1 MTSKQQKQ
9 WITLSGIRKDCG
21 YRNYE
26 RGRRYFEEG
35 RTGQIKIIRR
45 DHKEFS
51 CRAVTRG
58 SGGRVYEQ
66 FLRFIRVRPDREDAF
81 VVLHGE
87 CSCPVGD
94 NCKHVVSAALA
105 MREQEQALAASA
117 SGKPL
122 FLQWLEGVA
131 ESSSLASDG
140 SDEAIPNQNCLLYQL
155 TLHAADG
162 SASVGFRLAI
172 YRKDGTPTKGRE
184 VRFATLFQPYGSTYQ
199 AMTELDKE
207 IVQQVSAGGGTSTFP
222 SPAAHYRHDPDDRNS
237 ALRGRPGALALEMML
252 DSGRLYWSEAPERP
266 LTRGPSRQLHLTWE
280 AVDDQYHL
288 VPRTDGDRRI
298 HLIQVQPC
306 QYLDP
311 MDFQV
316 GTLEIPSTLAPD
328 WLARLLAS
336 PPVAASE
343 VEQVSLGLARQF
355 PYLPTPTTVSR
366 REIRDQAPT
375 PALAVILYDPDLLQ
389 SGLLFHFMYGD
400 DVVVMP
406 QDPHDVVMG
415 EAGSDLVE
423 VHRHRDAEQRAQD
436 LIRAE
441 GLEPWPQRPELWR
454 PIMGE
459 RDRQAALGQ
468 WFEVLDTVLPR
479 LQAQGWHIRHVQGD
493 APRLLHADRLQAE
506 VEEGQGWFDLRFDL
520 EVDGR
525 RIPLLPLVVHLLADY
540 VPGTLPEILWL
551 PMDGGQYV
559 KVAREQIEPVLQT
572 LVDLHEE
579 LGPDQDEL
587 RLSRLDA
594 PRLLELGSIP
604 VQGGEGMER
613 LARQLAQFDGLRTVP
628 LPPDFVGKLRPYQQH
643 GVDWMQFLREHQL
656 AGVLADDMGLGK
668 TVQTL
673 AHLMVEKAAGRLDR
687 PSLIVAPTSL
697 LGNWRREAAQFCP
710 SLKTLVL
717 QGADRKSHFD
727 SLDDYDLIFTTY
739 PLLPR
744 DSKNLLEQRFTYLIL
759 DEAQQIKN
767 PRAQAAQVV
776 RHLQADHRLCLT
788 GTPMENHLGELWA
801 QFDFLLP
808 GFLGNREQFT
818 RNYRTPIE
826 KHRDG
831 EKLQR
836 LTRRVAPFMLRRTK
850 DVVARELPEKSE
862 LLRSTPIDGK
872 QAALYE
878 SIRLAMEK
886 KVRDAIAQKGLARS
900 QITIL
905 DALLKLRQVCC
916 DPRLLPEALRGGS
929 TKKIPSAKLEML
941 MEMLPELI
949 SEGRR
954 VLLFSQFTT
963 MLGLIE
969 QELAPAGIS
978 YTKLTGQTRKR
989 EEVISRFCD
998 GHVPLMLISLKA
1010 GGVGLNLTQADTV
1023 IHYDPW
1029 WNPAVEAQATDR
1041 AHRIGQDKPV
1051 FVYKLVTENTVE
1063 EKILALQARKQQLAD
1078 QVYRGGER
1086 APDSPPIDAR
1096 MIEDLLGG

>member
-1 MTSKQQKQ
+1 MASKKQKQ
-9 WITLSGIRKDCG
+9 WISLSGIRRDCG
-21 YRNYE
+21 QRSYE
-26 RGRRYFEEG
+26 RGTRYFEEG
-35 RTGQIKIIRR
+35 RTGQVRIIRR
-45 DHKEFS
+45 DEKELS
-51 CRAVTRG
+51 CQAVTQG
-58 SGGRVYEQ
+58 SDGRTYEQ
-66 FLRFIRVRPDREDAF
+66 FVRFIRLQTDNGQEL

-87 CSCPVGD
+87 CGCPVGD

-105 MREQEQALAASA
+105 LREQTYDLAAS
-117 SGKPL
+117 SLGRPM
-122 FLQWLEGVA
+122 FLQWLEHVSEQSSQASNQAA
-131 ESSSLASDG
+131 EAV
-140 SDEAIPNQNCLLYQL
+140 PNQECLLYQL
-155 TLHAADG
+155 TFHAADG
-162 SASVGFRLAI
+162 STSVSFRVAI

-184 VRFATLFQPYGSTYQ
+184 VRLASLLEPYGSTQ
-199 AMTELDKE
+199 RAMTELDRD
-207 IVQQVSAGGGTSTFP
+207 IAQQLSSWSNTAYQRTAYHRHARDGQGT
-222 SPAAHYRHDPDDRNS
+222 R
-237 ALRGRPGALALEMML
+237 LKGRAGALALEMML
-252 DSGRLYWSEAPERP
+252 DSGRLYWSEVPDRP
-266 LTRGPSRQLHLTWE
+266 LTRGASRQLELAWE
-280 AVDDQYHL
+280 VADDQYRL
-288 VPRTDGDRRI
+288 VPRANQDRKI
-298 HLIQVQPC
+298 HLILVHPFC
-306 QYLDP
+306 YLDP
-311 MDFQV
+311 LDLQV
-316 GTLEIPSTLAPD
+316 GALEIPTGMDPAC
-328 WLARLLAS
+328 LARIPSS
-336 PPVAASE
+336 PPVAATE

-355 PYLPTPTTVSR
+355 PDLPTPTPVSR

-375 PALAVILYDPDLLQ
+375 PALAVMLYDPDLLQ
-389 SGLLFHFMYGD
+389 SGLLFHFIYED

-406 QDPHDVVMG
+406 HAPHDLVRG
-415 EAGSDLVE
+415 EANGELLD
-423 VHRHRDAEQRAQD
+423 VHRHRAAEQQALD
-436 LIRAE
+436 VIRAE

-454 PIMGE
+454 PAMGE
-459 RDRQAALGQ
+459 VDRQTALGR

-479 LQAQGWHIRHVQGD
+479 LQVQGWRIKHVQGD
-493 APRLLHADRLQAE
+493 APRLLRADALQAR

-525 RIPLLPLVVHLLADY
+525 RIPLLPLVTHLLADY
-540 VPGTLPEILWL
+540 VPGTLPETLWL
-551 PMDGGQYV
+551 PMEGGQYV
-559 KVAREQIEPVLQT
+559 RVAREQIEPVLQT
-572 LVDLHEE
+572 LVDLHDH
-579 LGPDQDEL
+579 LSADQDEL

-594 PRLLELGSIP
+594 PRVLELGPIP
-604 VQGGEGMER
+604 VKGGEGIER
-613 LARQLAQFDGLRTVP
+613 LARQLAHFDGLRTVP
-628 LPPDFVGKLRPYQQH
+628 LPPEFVGRLRPYQQH
-643 GVDWMQFLREHQL
+643 GLDWMQFLREHEL

-673 AHLMVEKAAGRLDR
+673 AHLMVEKAAGRLTR

-697 LGNWRREAAQFCP
+697 LSNWRREAAQFCP
-710 SLKTLVL
+710 ALKTLVL
-717 QGADRKSHFD
+717 HGVDRKSHFD
-727 SLDDYDLIFTTY
+727 TLDDYDLIFTTY

-744 DSKNLLEQRFTYLIL
+744 DSKRLLEQHFSHLIL

-776 RHLQADHRLCLT
+776 RRLQADHRLCLT

-808 GFLGNREQFT
+808 GFLGTQELFT

-826 KHRDG
+826 KHGDG

-836 LTRRVAPFMLRRTK
+836 LTRRITPFMLRRTK

-862 LLRSTPIDGK
+862 LLRSTPIGGK

-916 DPRLLPEALRGGS
+916 DPRLLPEALRGGGG
-929 TKKIPSAKLEML
+929 KKVPSAKLEML

-969 QELAPAGIS
+969 QELAPTGIT

-1051 FVYKLVTENTVE
+1051 FVYKLITENTVE

-1078 QVYRGGER
+1078 QIYRGGER

-1096 MIEDLLGG
+1096 MIEDLLGA